1 MKKQMVV
8 PDILPDSRT
17 MAAYDREVG
26 RVGALLV
33 ELRNELTAAGYD
45 ATDMAVLSA
54 AFVPGWLEEFERGK
68 LAGVDS
74 PARVLL
80 EDMAVAKIAPLA
92 ARIDDIRIQIAGAG
106 FVNDSGEACPLNL
119 VCTDIERV
127 DGELKVK
134 AERRARFI
142 AEHTRVLSDDEA
154 RAYIEFA
161 DILPRLQ
168 DLKNK
173 GFAVCNIVE
182 GRVGRA
188 EWQKGVEGVQG
199 LEYDVT
205 IYKFPKTK

>member
-1 MKKQMVV
+1 MKKQMIV
-8 PDILPDSRT
+8 PDILPDART
-17 MAAYDREVG
+17 MAAYDREAG
-26 RVGALLV
+26 RVEALLV

-54 AFVPGWLEEFERGK
+54 AFVPGWLDEFERSK

-92 ARIDDIRIQIAGAG
+92 ARVDDIRIQIAGAG
-106 FVNDSGEACPLNL
+106 FVANNDEHCFLKL
-119 VCTDIERV
+119 VCTDIERI
-127 DGELKVK
+127 DGELRIKP
-134 AERRARFI
+134 EHRARFI
-142 AEHTRVLSDDEA
+142 AEHTIVLTDDEA
-154 RAYIEFA
+154 RAYIELA

-168 DLKNK
+168 SLKNK
-173 GFAVCNIVE
+173 GFVVCNIVE

-199 LEYDVT
+199 LEYDV
-205 IYKFPKTK
+205 IKYKYPKIK